1 VVWRVVFAVER
12 GAMTGRLSGDIVL
25 LLFTVSQRSRL
36 TRQGT
41 DTDDDTALRG
51 MDSRERLRW
60 TVVRIKD

>member
-1 VVWRVVFAVER
+1 
-12 GAMTGRLSGDIVL
+12 MTGRLPGDIVL

-51 MDSRERLRW
+51 WTLEKDSDGRLYASK
-60 TVVRIKD
+60 TNSGV